1 VETPNGQRILI
12 VDDEDTLARLMQAL
26 LEHLGYAV
34 DRAADG
40 EKALRMGARRSYC
53 AVICDLL
60 MPTLNGMEL
69 FRIWQH
75 QSPELA
81 QRVIFVT
88 GDNLGTRT
96 NRFVELSGQPCLYK
110 PFDIKELTTTLGEVT
125 GVYAGS

>member
-1 VETPNGQRILI
+1 MEDLNGQRILI

-34 DRAADG
+34 DRAGDG
-40 EKALRMGARRSYC
+40 EKALKLGAQRNYC
-53 AVICDLL
+53 AVLCDLL

-69 FRIWQH
+69 FKIWQNK
-75 QSPELA
+75 SPELA

-88 GDNLGTRT
+88 GDNLGNRT

-110 PFDIKELTTTLGEVT
+110 PFNIEELTAIIEEVT
-125 GVYAGS
+125 GAYASS

>member
-1 VETPNGQRILI
+1 VQSPNGQRILI

-40 EKALRMGARRSYC
+40 EKALQLGAQRSYS

-69 FRIWQH
+69 FQIWQNE
-75 QSPELA
+75 SPELA

-88 GDNLGTRT
+88 GDNLGVRT

-110 PFDIKELTTTLGEVT
+110 PFDIEELTSVLDDVT